1 MEFKGGEINH
11 VTEIKNVLCGI
22 RSVGNRNSQEK
33 GMKKSRL
40 ITKAIQVAA
49 LFIISSST
57 AMAIVV
63 YQYTGHTYTEILSPN
78 NPYDYNMS
86 ITGSFT
92 VAAPMENFSGV
103 FTPLSWSYNDGVHTL
118 TSADHIWGQ
127 NQVTTDASGMP
138 TAWAMIMLDK
148 LLVEEGDLHHIMLIR
163 NTGDTAEIEACMWL
177 NTACGGTPA
186 AYGDSST
193 AGNWE
198 VSNVPVP
205 AAVWL
210 FGSGLL
216 GLVGIA
222 RRKKAA

>member
-1 MEFKGGEINH
+1 
-11 VTEIKNVLCGI
+11 
-22 RSVGNRNSQEK
+22 
-33 GMKKSRL
+33 MKKSRL

-63 YQYTGHTYTEILSPN
+63 YQYTGRTYTNILSPN
-78 NPYDYNMS
+78 NPYDYTMS

-92 VAAPMENFSGV
+92 VAAPMENFTGV
-103 FTPLSWSYNDGVHTL
+103 FTPLSWSFNDGVHTL
-118 TSADHIWGQ
+118 TSADHIWSQ

-138 TAWAMIMLDK
+138 TAWAMIMLNK
-148 LLVEEGDLHHIMLIR
+148 LLVEEGDLHHFMLIR
-163 NTGDTAEIEACMWL
+163 NTGDTAEIEACWWQ
-177 NTACGGTPA
+177 NTACGSTPV
-186 AYGDSST
+186 AYGDSFT

-222 RRKKAA
+222 RRKKAT